1 MKRFLC
7 CILFLIL
14 IIPKDVYANANNP
27 ANANKNIQTLNYKSI
42 KKIPKKIKL
51 NKGDRVRINIKGFAA
66 SKKDAKNNTKKIL
79 KLKPVNKKI
88 LSVNKS
94 GILKAKKAGKTK
106 LKIYVKS
113 GKKWKLKKKF
123 SVYIKPEVS
132 KDNNKKNTKKTKEQ
146 SKVSNK
152 NNSKNDKPVKE
163 DIKVPTS
170 LTLNY
175 NYGLSS
181 INSDETHKEINLRIN
196 STSIISHTILPEDA
210 VNKNVVYEVDDT
222 SIISLDDEGLITAL
236 KPGRAKITCT
246 SVYDKNISDCL
257 YVNVCEITSNNYRFI
272 AHRGASELAPENSRA
287 AYTLACNYDY
297 YGIECDVHMT
307 KDGVFVLNHDESL
320 KETYGIDIDIK
331 DITYDEIKDYK
342 IVNAN
347 NVEEYPNET
356 IPTIDDYLKII
367 KNSNKC
373 AVIELKN
380 VPTYEDLVRLSNI
393 VDSYELDGRVEFIS
407 FAANMLK
414 QMKDIYDE
422 KELENSPSFTF
433 LSITPSISLS
443 NLDGLMPYEWAIQ
456 NNMNFGCFT
465 MFITKELSEMMHS
478 NNLGLFSFTI
488 ENYYTAYEQ
497 LSLYGVDAIAINDPL
512 LMD

>member
-1 MKRFLC
+1 MNDVQFIAVAAVVVIGSAHNEFL
-7 CILFLIL
+7 
-14 IIPKDVYANANNP
+14 
-27 ANANKNIQTLNYKSI
+27 S
-42 KKIPKKIKL
+42 
-51 NKGDRVRINIKGFAA
+51 
-66 SKKDAKNNTKKIL
+66 L
-79 KLKPVNKKI
+79 KL
-88 LSVNKS
+88 SVLKQLVYLG
-94 GILKAKKAGKTK
+94 GILLFTLFAVVIVIMVEEID
-106 LKIYVKS
+106 LCR
-113 GKKWKLKKKF
+113 
-123 SVYIKPEVS
+123 
-132 KDNNKKNTKKTKEQ
+132 Q
-146 SKVSNK
+146 SCLF
-152 NNSKNDKPVKE
+152 E
-163 DIKVPTS
+163 CRRHAFH
-170 LTLNY
+170 
-175 NYGLSS
+175 
-181 INSDETHKEINLRIN
+181 ETCL
-196 STSIISHTILPEDA
+196 
-210 VNKNVVYEVDDT
+210 
-222 SIISLDDEGLITAL
+222 LI
-236 KPGRAKITCT
+236 PGH
-246 SVYDKNISDCL
+246 
-257 YVNVCEITSNNYRFI
+257 I
-272 AHRGASELAPENSRA
+272 ARCAIAWIQR
-287 AYTLACNYDY
+287 
-297 YGIECDVHMT
+297 
-307 KDGVFVLNHDESL
+307 FVLR
-320 KETYGIDIDIK
+320 TYGIDIDIK

-342 IVNAN
+342 IVNEN